1 MVTLRFFSLKHWQ
14 SRETGANKQL
24 RRKYHFKVEVCTQFA
39 LIDVL
44 RTDGQCSQLL
54 AYIVLCTQ
62 QTLGFTTGSFREAA
76 ELAYVLSTC
85 AAPTTWS
92 SCSCLHPT
100 HGVEQYYQEQPRQQA
115 VSVLGPSICHD
126 NVRRSF
132 RDVKEELPAIQR
144 SMSSQSGKRAQ
155 ISLSVKKTAC

>member
-39 LIDVL
+39 LIDVW

-132 RDVKEELPAIQR
+132 RERRTACHPEKYVQPVREKSLDF
-144 SMSSQSGKRAQ
+144 
-155 ISLSVKKTAC
+155 SLS